1 MINKIQLCIV
11 LHAQFT
17 NNRGFK
23 SELWNP
29 VLYGKNPVLH
39 ETVHY
44 FPNSFDLFIGRN
56 FFDSDFRWLN
66 YIVNFGYI
74 TDECDAILTM
84 IMLVMIN
91 WCWYDD
97 RRHIQVQTD
106 RQERAHTANKFSQW
120 NSVRRKLV
128 CTSTALSSRT
138 QDGTPV
144 LPHHRQI
151 TATLYLYT
159 CVSVHLCTCTPVY
172 LDTCVLVHLCTCTCV
187 YLYTCV
193 PVHLCTCAP
202 VYLYT
207 CVLVHMCTC
216 TPVYLYTCV
225 SVHLCTY
232 TPVYLYTCVPVHLCT
247 CTPVYLYTCVPVH
260 LFTCTPVLPHHSQVT
275 ATLYLCT
282 CVSVHMCTCTPV
294 LPKHPQNA
302 SAPPQISKSVS
313 WRNFSPNHHGT

>member
-159 CVSVHLCTCTPVY
+159 CVSVHLCT
-172 LDTCVLVHLCTCTCV
+172 
-187 YLYTCV
+187 
-193 PVHLCTCAP
+193 
-202 VYLYT
+202 
-207 CVLVHMCTC
+207 
-216 TPVYLYTCV
+216 
-225 SVHLCTY
+225 Y

-260 LFTCTPVLPHHSQVT
+260 LFTCTPVLPHHCQVT